1 MTGRIFKGVGGL
13 YIVQHENDL
22 YECKAKGIFR
32 SRGITPLVGDYVEIY
47 VIDEEQ
53 KTGRIDEIIERKNSI
68 YRPLAANVDQ
78 ALVFFAAI
86 DPEPNLN
93 LLDRFLITMSQQS
106 VETVIC
112 FNKTDKVDEKQIDA
126 LRKTYEKSGYR
137 ILFTSVLEEEG
148 IDTIKSVLQ
157 GKTTILAG
165 PSGVGKS
172 TLTNSIQNIVFMQT
186 GVLSEK
192 IKRGKHTT
200 RHSELIYIEKDT
212 YIIDTPGFTSL
223 YLKDIE
229 KEELKFFFEEFEQ
242 YSEKCRYKGC
252 LHIGETD
259 CGVKQALDEGLI
271 SRSRYD
277 NYRLLYEELKNTK
290 KY

>member
-1 MTGRIFKGVGGL
+1 MIQLINVTKKFSNPHK
-13 YIVQHENDL
+13 
-22 YECKAKGIFR
+22 
-32 SRGITPLVGDYVEIY
+32 
-47 VIDEEQ
+47 VILKD
-53 KTGRIDEIIERKNSI
+53 
-68 YRPLAANVDQ
+68 V
-78 ALVFFAAI
+78 
-86 DPEPNLN
+86 NLN
-93 LLDRFLITMSQQS
+93 IQKGEF
-106 VETVIC
+106 VC
-112 FNKTDKVDEKQIDA
+112 
-126 LRKTYEKSGYR
+126 
-137 ILFTSVLEEEG
+137 ILGS
-148 IDTIKSVLQ
+148 
-157 GKTTILAG
+157 
-165 PSGVGKS
+165 SGVGKS

-229 KEELKFFFEEFEQ
+229 KEELRFFFEEFEQ

>member
-1 MTGRIFKGVGGL
+1 MVGRILKGVGGL
-13 YIVQHENDL
+13 YIVQHDKDL

-32 SRGITPLVGDYVEIY
+32 SRGITPLVGDYVELY

-53 KTGRIDEIIERKNSI
+53 KTGRIDEIVKRKNSI
-68 YRPLAANVDQ
+68 YRPLAANIDQ

-93 LLDRFLITMSQQS
+93 LLDRFLITMSQQN

-112 FNKTDKVDEKQIDA
+112 FNKTDKVDATQVNRLEKI
-126 LRKTYEKSGYR
+126 YEKSGYR
-137 ILFTSVLEEEG
+137 TLFVSVLEDDGVDE
-148 IDTIKSVLQ
+148 IKAILR

-172 TLTNSIQNIVFMQT
+172 TLTNSIQNMVFMQT
-186 GVLSEK
+186 GALSEK

-200 RHSELIYIEKDT
+200 RHSELICIEKDT

-242 YSEKCRYKGC
+242 YSDECRYNGC

-259 CGVKQALDEGLI
+259 CGVKRAVEEGLI
-271 SRSRYD
+271 SCGRYE
-277 NYRLLYEELKNTK
+277 NYKLLYEELKNTK